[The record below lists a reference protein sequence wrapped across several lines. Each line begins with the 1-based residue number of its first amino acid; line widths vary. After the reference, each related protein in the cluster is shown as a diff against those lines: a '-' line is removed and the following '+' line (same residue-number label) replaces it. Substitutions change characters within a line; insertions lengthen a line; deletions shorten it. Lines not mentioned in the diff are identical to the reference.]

1 MKKIL
6 LSLIMAVI
14 TMLTAN
20 GTVIY
25 VNGNKITGTTNFT
38 TGGGTVTY
46 NENTKLLTVDN
57 CVFSRSGS
65 DNNAIEN
72 EDVAGLTIKFTGTNS
87 MTINNASALALRRNT
102 TIQVASGTTTIKT
115 TAGNQNAIGLY
126 NAGVIITGNG
136 TLNLIS
142 TEWCGIQGR
151 EGSSDCFVFFSIKNC
166 TIDSYSHNFYDLK
179 KVSFYVGSSYGSDD
193 YTTKITLKSI
203 PTYAAA
209 HGGNISA
216 WYADPT
222 VKVFAPEY
230 GMSLN
235 NLGKS
240 AYSASEF
247 VITDIPLVAFIN
259 ETYFPDANFRKYLL
273 TLYPS
278 GYITTMDVD
287 SRTSLN
293 IGSKSISS
301 LQGVGYF
308 SKLTSLICSGN
319 YLTSLPELP
328 GTLTTL
334 GCANNQITSLPTLPS
349 GLVYLACSTNKLTS
363 LPTLPDNLEKLY
375 CGSNMFTTLDISN
388 KGKLQIL
395 NVSNNTS
402 LTKLICRNDALTTLD
417 YSGCTALDNLDC
429 STNKLTS
436 LAALPSE
443 VTVFNCSSNQLSSLP
458 SLPSGLQELNCSAN
472 KLTSLSVYGKNSLI
486 KLEIHGNQIKEEAMG
501 SLVNSM
507 RTIPAGS
514 TGEFKVL
521 GGDDDGNVITP
532 DQVTTARNKRW
543 IPMKNQNGEWVEI
556 TTSIP
561 GDVNQDGSVNAADVT
576 ALYNYIL
583 NGDQTYN
590 ATSDVN
596 GDGAINAGDVTA
608 VYNIILN
615 GATN

>member
-1 MKKIL
+1 MKKAL
-6 LSLIMAVI
+6 LSLIMLVI
-14 TMLTAN
+14 TMFMAS

-25 VNGNKITGTTNFT
+25 VNGNKITGTTSFT

-46 NENTKLLTVDN
+46 DEDTKLLTIDN

-65 DNNAIEN
+65 NNNAIEN
-72 EDVAGLTIKFTGTNS
+72 QDVAGLYIRFTGTNS

-102 TIQVASGTTTIKT
+102 TIIVASGTTTIKT

-126 NAGVIITGNG
+126 NAGVIISGNG

-142 TEWCGIQGR
+142 TEWRGIQGR
-151 EGSSDCFVFFSIKNC
+151 EGASDCFVFFSIKNC
-166 TIDSYSHNFYDLK
+166 TIDSHTQNFYDLK
-179 KVSFYVGSSYGSDD
+179 KVSFYVGNSYGSDD

-209 HGGNISA
+209 HGDNISA

-222 VKVFAPEY
+222 VKVLAPEY
-230 GMSLN
+230 GMSIN
-235 NLGKS
+235 SLGKA
-240 AYSASEF
+240 AYSECEF
-247 VITDIPLVAFIN
+247 VITDVPVVAVIN
-259 ETYFPDANFRKYLL
+259 KTNFPDDNFRNYLL
-273 TLYPS
+273 ALYPS

-328 GTLTTL
+328 SSLTTL
-334 GCANNQITSLPTLPS
+334 GCANNQLASLPTLPS

-363 LPTLPDNLEKLY
+363 LPALPDNLETLY
-375 CGSNMFTTLDISN
+375 CGGNRFTTLDISN
-388 KGKLQIL
+388 KGKLQTL
-395 NVSNNTS
+395 DVKNSTS
-402 LTKLICRNDALTTLD
+402 LTTLVCRNNALTTLN
-417 YSGCTALDNLDC
+417 YSGCTALNSIDC
-429 STNKLTS
+429 SSNKLAS
-436 LAALPSE
+436 LDALPSV
-443 VTVFNCSSNQLSSLP
+443 VTKFNCASNQLSSLP
-458 SLPSGLQELNCSAN
+458 WMPSELQELNCSSN

-486 KLEIHGNQIKEEAMG
+486 KLEIHGNQIKEVAMG
-501 SLVNSM
+501 SLVGSM

-543 IPMKNQNGEWVEI
+543 IPMKNDNGSWVEI
-556 TTSIP
+556 TTSVY
-561 GDVNQDGSVNAADVT
+561 GDVNGDGVCTASDVT

-583 NGDQTYN
+583 YNDAAAIVNGDQ
-590 ATSDVN
+590 N
-596 GDGAINAGDVTA
+596 GDGIVTSSDVTA
-608 VYNIILN
+608 VYNVLLGID
-615 GATN
+615 